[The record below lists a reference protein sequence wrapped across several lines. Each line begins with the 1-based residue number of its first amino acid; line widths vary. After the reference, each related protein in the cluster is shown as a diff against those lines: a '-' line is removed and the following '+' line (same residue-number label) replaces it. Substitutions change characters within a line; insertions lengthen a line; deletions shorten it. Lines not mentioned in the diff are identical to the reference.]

1 MKFYLSSLRIG
12 NNPKDLLKL
21 VGKNKNTA
29 YISNALDYTADLDR
43 RRFMEEKDM
52 GELRRNGFEVEKI
65 ELRQFFFKEKE
76 LEDKL
81 KNFGLIWVRGGNE
94 FVLRQAMKLSGLDNT
109 LKKFKEEKV
118 SIVYGGYGAGVTIIG
133 PTLKGLE
140 LIEDIEQK
148 PYLALK
154 YTIWEGLNLIDYQI
168 VPHHDIKNP
177 SVSAMNE
184 LIEYYEE
191 NKIPYKTLKDGEVII
206 IKK

>member
-94 FVLRQAMKLSGLDNT
+94 FVLRQAMKLSGLDNI

-184 LIEYYEE
+184 LIEYYEQ
-191 NKIPYKTLKDGEVII
+191 NKISYKTLKDGEVII